1 MAGGI
6 IDFFKRKLGAE
17 KPLHPVDRRAAKYY
31 VKRRLAQIFPELRND
46 PEALEKAYQAL
57 DLEPRPG
64 CGRGGDMLFEAIL
77 PRDLDEN
84 R

>member
-1 MAGGI
+1 MGSGI

-31 VKRRLAQIFPELRND
+31 VKRRLVHICPELRND
-46 PEALEKAYQAL
+46 PKALEEAYRAL

-64 CGRGGDMLFEAIL
+64 AGRGGDMLFEAIL
-77 PRDLDEN
+77 PRDL
-84 R
+84 